1 MAKAIPQK
9 KSKVKRK
16 MNFSV
21 VGIQYRVTKPTR
33 RMIRDH
39 LPFKVELERE
49 PTNNHDPNALK
60 VVIAKH
66 FDNPYARMH
75 LGYVRKQRA
84 GMLSPA
90 LDAGKA
96 QIHEAWVTSLDA
108 EEAVAEMLVTI
119 SGPKKFLQILE
130 NSGP

>member
-1 MAKAIPQK
+1 MAKAIPQPK
-9 KSKVKRK
+9 KKKHK

-33 RMIRDH
+33 RMMKEH
-39 LPFKVELERE
+39 LPFKVELLRERE
-49 PTNNHDPNALK
+49 NNHDPNAIK

-66 FDNPYARMH
+66 FDIPYKGMH

-84 GMLSPA
+84 GMLAPA
-90 LDAGKA
+90 LDARKVE
-96 QIHEAWVTSLDA
+96 IHEAWVTSLDA